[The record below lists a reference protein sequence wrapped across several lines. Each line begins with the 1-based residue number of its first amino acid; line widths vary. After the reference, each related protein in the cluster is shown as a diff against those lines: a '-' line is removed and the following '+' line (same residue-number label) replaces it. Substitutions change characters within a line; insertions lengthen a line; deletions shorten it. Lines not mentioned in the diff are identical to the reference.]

1 MKDRKKIQELI
12 KEHKFKN
19 FEDIKQYLK
28 GVSKDII
35 ETMLESEL
43 TEHLGYEKHNYQ
55 QKKTNNS
62 RNGYSSKNLKSDY
75 GKIPINIPRDRK
87 AEFDPLIVAKGQRI
101 LEGMEEKIIRMY
113 SHGMSERDIVS
124 FIEDTYGASFS
135 PQSISNIIAK
145 VTEKVRLWLNRPLER
160 KYAIVFL
167 DATFYNVRVDGVVK
181 NISIYSMIGI
191 DLSGKKDVIG
201 LWMAETESAKYWM
214 RLLNDLKTRGVED
227 IFIFSVDNLKGFS
240 EAIKAIYPKADIQKC
255 IVHQVRNS
263 LRYVSYKHRKDLAN
277 DMKAIYKAV
286 DEKQAKIALGALSEH
301 WDEVYP
307 YISKSWKDNW
317 AELITFFK
325 YPKEIRTVI
334 YTTNAIENYHRSLRK
349 VTKSKTIFP
358 NEDALMRILF
368 LATENATRKW
378 TSTIRNWGMIYSQL
392 RIIFEKRMEE

>member
-1 MKDRKKIQELI
+1 
-12 KEHKFKN
+12 
-19 FEDIKQYLK
+19 
-28 GVSKDII
+28 
-35 ETMLESEL
+35 
-43 TEHLGYEKHNYQ
+43 
-55 QKKTNNS
+55 
-62 RNGYSSKNLKSDY
+62 
-75 GKIPINIPRDRK
+75 
-87 AEFDPLIVAKGQRI
+87 
-101 LEGMEEKIIRMY
+101 MEEKIIRMY

-201 LWMAETESAKYWM
+201 LWMSETESAKYWM

-277 DMKAIYKAV
+277 DIKAIYKAI

-307 YISKSWKDNW
+307 YISKSWEDNW

-392 RIIFEKRMEE
+392 RIIFDNRMED